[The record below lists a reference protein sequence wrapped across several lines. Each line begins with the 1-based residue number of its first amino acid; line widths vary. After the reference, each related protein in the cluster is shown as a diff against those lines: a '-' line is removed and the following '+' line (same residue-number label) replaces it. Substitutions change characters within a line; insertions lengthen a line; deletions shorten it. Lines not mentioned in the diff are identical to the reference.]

1 MANLI
6 HEPKEYVSKYEH
18 VLTVDAFN
26 EAIEN
31 DSLPMGMSID
41 YALEVIA
48 ILEGERK

>member
-1 MANLI
+1 MMNLI
-6 HEPKEYVSKYEH
+6 HEPKEYVGKYEH

-31 DSLPMGMSID
+31 NSLPMGMSID

-48 ILEGERK
+48 ILKAKEA